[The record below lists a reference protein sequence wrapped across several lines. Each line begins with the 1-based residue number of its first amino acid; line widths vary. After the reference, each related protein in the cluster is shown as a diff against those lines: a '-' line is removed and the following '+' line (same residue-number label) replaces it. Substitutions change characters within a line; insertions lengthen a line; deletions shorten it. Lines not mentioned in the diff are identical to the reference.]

1 MGWWPGRLGWDEG
14 GTLEAR
20 PADGGMEWEVAPP
33 WVVALM
39 VGEHLGTELGWWV
52 AAGKIGSAYAWA
64 RFFIVFKQCRQQQ
77 AWLVGFEREAPES
90 GTLLFPPS
98 L

>member
-1 MGWWPGRLGWDEG
+1 
-14 GTLEAR
+14 
-20 PADGGMEWEVAPP
+20 MEWEVAPP
-33 WVVALM
+33 WVAALM
-39 VGEHLGTELGWWV
+39 VGEQLGAELGWRA

-64 RFFIVFKQCRQQQ
+64 RFFIVFKRCRQQQ

-90 GTLLFPPS
+90 RTILFLPS